1 MDAISDM
8 EYDYIAS
15 GQYAKVVHPPPGQ
28 SVLKLSQDMP
38 DPYFRDESNDEE
50 EMEIN
55 AFRIEEAV
63 VAFTVVP
70 HI

>member
-1 MDAISDM
+1 MDG
-8 EYDYIAS
+8 AS
-15 GQYAKVVHPPPGQ
+15 ARQ
-28 SVLKLSQDMP
+28 

-55 AFRIEEAV
+55 TFRIEEAV
-63 VAFTVVP
+63 VAFTVEP